1 MANRLILSL
10 EVKEMSPKELVYI
23 EDALGHEQFL
33 KTTCQET
40 AQKLQD
46 EELRSFVNQMYQK
59 HQELFTQLYQLV

>member
-1 MANRLILSL
+1 
-10 EVKEMSPKELVYI
+10 MSPKELLYI

-59 HQELFTQLYQLV
+59 HQELFTQLYQFV